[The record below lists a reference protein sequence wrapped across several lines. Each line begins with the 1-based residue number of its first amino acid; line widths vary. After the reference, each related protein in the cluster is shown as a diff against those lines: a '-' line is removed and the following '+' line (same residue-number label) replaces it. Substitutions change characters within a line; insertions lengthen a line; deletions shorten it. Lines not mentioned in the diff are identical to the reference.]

1 MGNFRNSNGIETM
14 SESSR
19 MNEWFVPKFGPIRFR
34 AFVGILFLPYT
45 GMCVSFAI
53 IGSLLSHLIFW
64 DRVAA
69 IFIIYFLSV
78 GVSAHAADNLGSR
91 KTRPWGNY
99 FTRSE
104 LIVMTISGISIAYII
119 GIYYMIRSVPLL
131 WPIAIAEGFFLVAYN
146 FELFNGFFH
155 NNKWFAISWGSLPV
169 LAGYSI
175 QTNSISELSVIA
187 ASIAYVVAYLE
198 IRISR
203 VYKELRRGGG
213 ENKHKSER
221 LGYQLKVISL
231 GTVISTLLFICLKY
245 FELF

>member
-1 MGNFRNSNGIETM
+1 M

-104 LIVMTISGISIAYII
+104 LIVMTISGISVAYLI
-119 GIYYMIRSVPLL
+119 GIYYMIQSVPLL

-155 NNKWFAISWGSLPV
+155 NNKWFAISWGSLPL
-169 LAGYSI
+169 LAGYVI

-203 VYKELRRGGG
+203 VYKELRRGDG

-221 LGYQLKVISL
+221 LGYQLKIISL
-231 GTVISTLLFICLKY
+231 GTVIFTLLFICLKY

>member
-1 MGNFRNSNGIETM
+1 M

-34 AFVGILFLPYT
+34 AFVGLLFLPYT

-64 DRVAA
+64 DRLAA
-69 IFIIYFLSV
+69 IFVIYFLSV

-91 KTRPWGNY
+91 KTKPWGNY

-104 LIVMTISGISIAYII
+104 LIVMTITGISISYII
-119 GIYYMIRSVPLL
+119 GIYYMVQSVPLL

-155 NNKWFAISWGSLPV
+155 NNMWFAISWGSLPL
-169 LAGYSI
+169 LAGYVI
-175 QTNSISELSVIA
+175 QTNSISELSVFA
-187 ASIAYVVAYLE
+187 ASIAYVISYLE

-203 VYKELRRGGG
+203 IYKELRRG
-213 ENKHKSER
+213 SEETNHESAR
-221 LGYQLKVISL
+221 LEYQLKLISL
-231 GTVISTLLFICLKY
+231 STVIFALFCICLKY